1 MFDSSDSLTMITL
14 SLGVL
19 LKVRG
24 EPPASE
30 QNQTF
35 LRQCYQKPELKS
47 TESALSLDLH
57 YIT

>member
-24 EPPASE
+24 EPQPESK
-30 QNQTF
+30 TK
-35 LRQCYQKPELKS
+35 QCETVVTK
-47 TESALSLDLH
+47 D
-57 YIT
+57 

>member
-24 EPPASE
+24 EAPASE
-30 QNQTF
+30 QTQTF
-35 LRQCYQKPELKS
+35 MRQWYQKTELKS
-47 TESALSLDLH
+47 SKSLKEF
-57 YIT
+57 